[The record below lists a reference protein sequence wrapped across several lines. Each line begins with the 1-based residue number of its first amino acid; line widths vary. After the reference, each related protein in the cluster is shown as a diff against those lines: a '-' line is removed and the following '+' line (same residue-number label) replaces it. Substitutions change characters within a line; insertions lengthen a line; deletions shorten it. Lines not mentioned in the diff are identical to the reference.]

1 MRRSHRRKNIAACLR
16 VRGLAT
22 KVGLL
27 SGAVNVRVRD
37 TFEVRFLTEDKVKKV
52 VVELVVEVDE
62 D

>member
-1 MRRSHRRKNIAACLR
+1 MRRSHRGKNTSACLR

-22 KVGLL
+22 KVGFL
-27 SGAVNVRVRD
+27 SGAVDVRVRD
-37 TFEVRFLTEDKVKKV
+37 TFKVRFFTEDKVKKV